1 MKLYRKQS
9 GAVLAISLVMLTAIT
24 FLALMNMQRSGL
36 QTRIVA
42 NIQQKEMV
50 FNECKTENESAFG
63 EYRDFSTERL
73 ALSMEENGGP
83 LPTEIVRARHP
94 EIDTDSFVR
103 HKIVAA
109 AQGGNPVTSRLR
121 NDFSR
126 GMDGAG
132 VEEFELSSRCELRRS
147 RTASNQLLGF
157 TFYSPK

>member
-36 QTRIVA
+36 QTKIVA
-42 NIQQKEMV
+42 NIKQKELV

-73 ALSMEENGGP
+73 SESMEVNGRAI
-83 LPTEIVRARHP
+83 PTNVVRDRYP
-94 EIDTDSFVR
+94 GMDIDASVR
-103 HKIVAA
+103 HKVVAA

-132 VEEFELSSRCELRRS
+132 IEEFELSSDCEL
-147 RTASNQLLGF
+147 TASGIDSGQLLGF
-157 TFYSPK
+157 TFFTPR